1 MKRFIVSLV
10 LTALAVIATLP
21 RRASVFLF
29 NCWSILVGDTRRQH
43 FGLRYGLK
51 ENDAIS
57 TQGFML
63 EINTGTT
70 GSPTWTEIKQIT
82 DIPDPT
88 GEAADLDAT
97 NLKSTSKEYIAGLRD
112 SQSVNIT
119 GQRVHTDPGQN
130 YLRDHAGDV
139 TAKGF
144 RATYPDGT
152 TLTFSATIKKFG
164 VTGGVDAVM
173 MFTSSI
179 RGSGT
184 GVWGDVTT

>member
-1 MKRFIVSLV
+1 MKRFLVSLV
-10 LTALAVIATLP
+10 LTALAVFATLP

-29 NCWSILVGDTRRQH
+29 NLCSWVVGDPRRQH

-51 ENDAIS
+51 NDAIS

-63 EINTGTT
+63 EINTATT
-70 GSPTWTEIKQIT
+70 GSPTWVEIKQIT

-139 TAKGF
+139 TAKEF

-164 VTGGVDAVM
+164 VTGGTDAVM

-184 GVWGDVTT
+184 GVWGDATT